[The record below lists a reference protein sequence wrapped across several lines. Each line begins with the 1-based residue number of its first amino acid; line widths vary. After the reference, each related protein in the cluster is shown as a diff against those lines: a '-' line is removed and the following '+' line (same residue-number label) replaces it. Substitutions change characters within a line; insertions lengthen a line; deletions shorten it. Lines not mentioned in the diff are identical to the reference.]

1 MHTEIVKVL
10 LELELEGPLSAGAQ
24 HTNAWLGQEQLRA
37 AAQDQ
42 YWVASSLDG
51 WDHGV
56 YKVHTHGARRGC
68 REAVAWAGCRLPC
81 HCCCQSW
88 RKHRAAKCQKKL
100 CPAGPLECR
109 KGSRLSGSLKT
120 HTQYTRN
127 QEGKSLL
134 PAAPSPEPSTYRRQR
149 T

>member
-24 HTNAWLGQEQLRA
+24 HTNAWLGQERLRA
-37 AAQDQ
+37 AAQDK

-68 REAVAWAGCRLPC
+68 REAVAWLGAGSPATAAARAGASTEQPNA
-81 HCCCQSW
+81 
-88 RKHRAAKCQKKL
+88 RKSCARQVPWSAGKAA
-100 CPAGPLECR
+100 
-109 KGSRLSGSLKT
+109 GSPG
-120 HTQYTRN
+120 
-127 QEGKSLL
+127 
-134 PAAPSPEPSTYRRQR
+134 A
-149 T
+149 